1 MKAGTSLVSGL
12 EAAPAL
18 AAAAVRNALA
28 RAGLDQAAGVVLFL
42 SGEFSRHPQP
52 AVLAAARQAGC
63 LQVFGM
69 VANGLFTE
77 SGWSLDQPA
86 AAALV
91 VGDGAAL
98 RLPVGEAGTR
108 MALAGT
114 ATLPAEWQQGPPR
127 HGLVNAGAG
136 VWQHSRLAESARCE
150 AEFTGVRCAAALST
164 GLQLLGD
171 EQVVDAVH
179 AYDVARIGGL
189 SAQDSL
195 RRALPPH
202 LRERSEL
209 PLHRVSAVAAD
220 GRPIPFLAANADGS
234 LTFALPVAAGEPIR
248 WALRQPL
255 AAEIDMRTSLEPL
268 AAACPNP
275 EFALVFSCIGRGPL
289 FYGNDD
295 LDLLA
300 CRQRFPGLP
309 LLGAY
314 GSGQIVAREGRNC
327 QYQNSV
333 VTLLFA
339 PSP

>member
-1 MKAGTSLVSGL
+1 MARIPGRGPQGSGNARGDGSCEFVRDERPIEGGVVRGRNGPAEGLRDLAGDRL
-12 EAAPAL
+12 EARLVPD
-18 AAAAVRNALA
+18 V
-28 RAGLDQAAGVVLFL
+28 
-42 SGEFSRHPQP
+42 
-52 AVLAAARQAGC
+52 
-63 LQVFGM
+63 
-69 VANGLFTE
+69 
-77 SGWSLDQPA
+77 
-86 AAALV
+86 V
-91 VGDGAAL
+91 VGDRGVA
-98 RLPVGEAGTR
+98 RQVEAGG
-108 MALAGT
+108 ALPGRAR
-114 ATLPAEWQQGPPR
+114 PDVPR
-127 HGLVNAGAG
+127 RV
-136 VWQHSRLAESARCE
+136 
-150 AEFTGVRCAAALST
+150 
-164 GLQLLGD
+164 GD